1 MKIAIIPNTDKLGTF
16 TLVPPICQRLTS
28 LGAET
33 LMERKYRN
41 KFPSLGLQF
50 MPSTEMFAE
59 CDVVIALGGDGTI
72 IHAAKRAAMFNKAV
86 LGINVG
92 RLGFMAGL
100 EVNELSNLSRLM
112 EGDYSIDQRMMLE
125 VGISSGDEVFYALND
140 AVVTKNALSR
150 IVDLSI
156 QIDGDAVA
164 KYRADGIILATPT
177 GSTAYS
183 LSAGGPVVDPQMR
196 CMLMTPICPHS
207 LFARSIM
214 FSEDSRL
221 SITTHCAPGTSTFLT
236 VDGEHGRSLHSDDVV
251 TIRKA
256 ELSASLIRLKPQAFY
271 QVLHEKLVDR
281 GN

>member
-16 TLVPPICQRLTS
+16 TLVPPICQRLSS

-33 LMERKYRN
+33 LMERKYMN
-41 KFPSLGLQF
+41 KFPNLGLQF
-50 MPSTEMFAE
+50 LPSGEMFSE
-59 CDVVIALGGDGTI
+59 CALIIALGGDGTI
-72 IHAAKRAAMFNKAV
+72 IHAAKKAALFNKAV

-100 EVNELSNLSRLM
+100 EVNELSNLSRLL
-112 EGDYSIDQRMMLE
+112 EGDYTIDRRMMLK
-125 VGISSGDEVFYALND
+125 VGISSSDEVFYALND

-207 LFARSIM
+207 LFSRSIM
-214 FSEDSRL
+214 FSEDSCL
-221 SITTHCAPGTSTFLT
+221 SISTHCSPGTSAFLT
-236 VDGEHGRSLHSDDVV
+236 VDGEHGRPLQSDDVV
-251 TIRKA
+251 TVRKA

-281 GN
+281 GT

>member
-16 TLVPPICQRLTS
+16 TLVPPICQRLSS
-28 LGAET
+28 LGAQT
-33 LMERKYRN
+33 LMERKYLT

-50 MPSTEMFAE
+50 MPSDEMFSE
-59 CDVVIALGGDGTI
+59 CDLIIALGGDGTI

-100 EVNELSNLSRLM
+100 EINELANLSRLL
-112 EGDYSIDQRMMLE
+112 EKDYTIDRRMMLE
-125 VGISSGDEVFYALND
+125 VSISSGDDVFYALND

-150 IVDLSI
+150 IIDLSI
-156 QIDGDAVA
+156 QIDGDAVE

-183 LSAGGPVVDPQMR
+183 LSAGGPVIDPQMR

-214 FSEDSRL
+214 FSADSCL
-221 SITTHCAPGTSTFLT
+221 SISTHCSPGTSAFLT
-236 VDGEHGRSLHSDDVV
+236 VDGEHGRPLQSDDVV
-251 TIRKA
+251 TVRKA

-281 GN
+281 GT